1 MCKFF
6 TLFTHVLKHF
16 PLFSTEQ
23 KKKKENCCHRPIFVP
38 FVSIFQLFLAIPNC
52 AHWRIPQQPT
62 TGPRSSSARCVR
74 YFFNTLFSST
84 RCWRSSF
91 HFLISVEPTE
101 PHSLH
106 KWMNEWMSEWRI
118 AEWGAKCSSTN
129 KHCSAVFSP
138 RHPLQLEKKKSRKN
152 PRKCKDEPRVEKCF
166 SCSRRGTPFSHDDS
180 NSIRRVWT
188 LFFIII
194 FSSDVVVERLGSA
207 FLPSSFEFR
216 PLWLCAS
223 WRG

>member
-138 RHPLQLEKKKSRKN
+138 RHPLQLEKKKVERIHGSAKMSRGWKN
-152 PRKCKDEPRVEKCF
+152 AFPVPGVALRFPTTTATAFVECGPFF
-166 SCSRRGTPFSHDDS
+166 SL
-180 NSIRRVWT
+180 
-188 LFFIII
+188 LFFPAT
-194 FSSDVVVERLGSA
+194 SSS
-207 FLPSSFEFR
+207 
-216 PLWLCAS
+216 
-223 WRG
+223 RG